1 MEEILGNKRIKNIKL
16 IKNQAKINNYR
27 PIVTK

>member
-1 MEEILGNKRIKNIKL
+1 MEEILGNQRIKNIKL
-16 IKNQAKINNYR
+16 IKNQAKINNNR